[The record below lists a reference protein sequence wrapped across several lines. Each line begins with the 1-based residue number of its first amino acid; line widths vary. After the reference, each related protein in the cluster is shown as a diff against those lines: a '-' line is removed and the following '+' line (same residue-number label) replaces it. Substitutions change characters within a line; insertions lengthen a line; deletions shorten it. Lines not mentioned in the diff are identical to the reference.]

1 MAAGTPNPVF
11 VDVWRGDMIESRHR
25 GAVAVVDSRGNVMA
39 AWGDIERP
47 VFARSAIKPLQALPL
62 IESGAAKSLSVSD
75 EELALACAS
84 HGGEPE
90 HVHAARSWLDRIEL
104 AISDLECGVHVP
116 SFQPAAAAL
125 LRSGDSPSA
134 LHNNCSGKHVGF
146 LSTAV
151 HLGEPTRGY
160 SHADHP
166 VQQRVRQVL
175 EDMSGEK
182 LAHAPTGID
191 GCGIPVV
198 GLSLRATAYAMAR
211 LGSPDELPMAR
222 ARACERIVQAM
233 VAAPY
238 MVAGSDRFCT
248 EVMRVAGKA
257 VIVKTGAEGF
267 FTAALPTK
275 GLGVAL
281 KIDDGTGRAAEVA
294 MGAVL
299 RYLAIIDDAAVR
311 SLSEQLEPQVQNW
324 AGTTV
329 GCIRPTSGWPR

>member
-1 MAAGTPNPVF
+1 MVASNPNPILI
-11 VDVWRGDMIESRHR
+11 DVCRGDMIESRHR
-25 GAVAVVDSRGNVMA
+25 GAVAVVDGRGDVIA
-39 AWGDIERP
+39 AWGDIESP

-62 IESGAAKSLSVSD
+62 VESGAAKSLGVSD

-84 HGGEPE
+84 HGGEPK
-90 HVHAARSWLDRIEL
+90 HVQAASRWLDRIGL
-104 AISDLECGVHVP
+104 AASDLECGVHLP
-116 SFQPAAAAL
+116 LFQPAAAAL
-125 LRSGDSPSA
+125 LRSGDSPSS

-166 VQQRVRQVL
+166 AQQRVQQVL

-211 LGSPDELPMAR
+211 LGSPDELPTAR
-222 ARACERIVQAM
+222 ARACKRIVHAM
-233 VAAPY
+233 AAAPY

-248 EVMRVAGKA
+248 EVMRVVGKD
-257 VIVKTGAEGF
+257 VVVKTGAEGF

-281 KIDDGTGRAAEVA
+281 KIDDGAGRAAEVA
-294 MGAVL
+294 MGGVL
-299 RYLAIIDDAAVR
+299 RYLGILDDAAVQ
-311 SLSEQLEPQVQNW
+311 SLSEQLEPRVQNW

-329 GCIRPTSGWPR
+329 GCIQPTSGWPR